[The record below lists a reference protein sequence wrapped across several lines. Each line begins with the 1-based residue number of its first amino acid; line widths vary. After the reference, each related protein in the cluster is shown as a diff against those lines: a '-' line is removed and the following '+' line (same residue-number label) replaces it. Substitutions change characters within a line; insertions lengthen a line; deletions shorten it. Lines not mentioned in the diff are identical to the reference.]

1 MLFNHMLKVA
11 PSICENDGRFP
22 QFHCNAQN
30 ISVNISRSKMPNLM
44 TRLA

>member
-30 ISVNISRSKMPNLM
+30 ISVNISSAIGGRKCQI
-44 TRLA
+44 